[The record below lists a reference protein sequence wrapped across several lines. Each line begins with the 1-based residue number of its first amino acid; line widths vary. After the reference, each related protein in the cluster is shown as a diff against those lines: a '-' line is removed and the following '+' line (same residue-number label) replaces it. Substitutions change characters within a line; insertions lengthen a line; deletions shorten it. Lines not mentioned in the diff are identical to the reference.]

1 MRKINVTNIE
11 VDGMDSCQSYSFEID
26 PADYIKFHD
35 IIRNTLECD
44 RPDWKVKDY
53 KYDVE

>member
-1 MRKINVTNIE
+1 MWKINVTNIE